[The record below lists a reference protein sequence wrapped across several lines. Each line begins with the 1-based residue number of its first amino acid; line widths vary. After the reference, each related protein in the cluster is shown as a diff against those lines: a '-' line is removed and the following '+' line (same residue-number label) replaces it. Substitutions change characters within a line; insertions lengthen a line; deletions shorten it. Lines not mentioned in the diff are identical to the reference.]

1 MVPNVRVLNLNY
13 NFLEDPR
20 PLDGLTRLR
29 KLTIIGSRIKG
40 AKQLI
45 RMLRGMRDI
54 EMVDFRYVSLP
65 SRHIRFRHRTP
76 SMHMHSVG
84 VQAPDEWAAVSDG
97 NHIRPFT

>member
-65 SRHIRFRHRTP
+65 SHHIRFRHRTP

-97 NHIRPFT
+97 NHIRPLT